1 MAMLTIFELGCDW
14 DVSKK
19 WTLGLGANAY
29 IGKRKG
35 WDGMARVFY
44 NF

>member
-1 MAMLTIFELGCDW
+1 MAMLTIFELGFDW
-14 DVSKK
+14 DADTK
-19 WTLGLGANAY
+19 WVFGMNANAY
-29 IGKRKG
+29 MGKRKG